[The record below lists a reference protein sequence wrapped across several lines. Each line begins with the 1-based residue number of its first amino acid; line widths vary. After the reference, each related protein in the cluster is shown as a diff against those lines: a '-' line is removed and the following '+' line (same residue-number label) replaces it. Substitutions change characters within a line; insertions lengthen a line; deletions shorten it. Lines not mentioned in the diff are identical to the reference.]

1 MSQARR
7 SLIQNSALPYI
18 PKDYIRSDGTQYIDI
33 EVPTYSGLKIEVV
46 CMFHNSGTNHIG
58 VFGRRFAI
66 GTNSFSLIVVNGT
79 TLRSDF
85 GSLSQNITNP
95 IMDKIYTLT
104 RDGNKMYID
113 GILLHTHQYTEF
125 SSPDTIYLFG
135 VNTNNVPSLTAGKLS
150 ILKTKIW
157 LPNGELVRDCVAGT
171 DLTGEAC
178 LYDFVTQ
185 RFFKRKTGNPF
196 ITN

>member
-7 SLIQNSALPYI
+7 ALMQNNGLPYI
-18 PKDYIRSDGTQYIDI
+18 PKDYIRSDGTQYIDT
-33 EVPTYSGLKIEVV
+33 EVPTHTGMKIEVV
-46 CMFHNSGTNHIG
+46 CMFHESNSNHIG
-58 VFGRRFAI
+58 VFGRRHAV
-66 GTNSFSLIVVNGT
+66 GNNSFSVIVLNGV

-85 GSLSQNITNP
+85 VSLSQNIYNP
-95 IMDKIYTLT
+95 IMDKVYTLK
-104 RDGNKMYID
+104 RDSNKMYVD
-113 GILLHTHQYTEF
+113 GVLLHTHQYTEF
-125 SSPDTIYLFG
+125 SSPATIYLFG
-135 VNTNNVPSLTAGKLS
+135 VNTNNVPSLTAGNLS